1 MFLVS
6 VAAGPAPCAPP
17 WSSVLCIRDGMKS
30 EWFCLDEALHPPLW
44 SRAALPV
51 HDLNGA
57 SIPTDN
63 QWSKACGVILSNV
76 ISLFIFNLNEH
87 LLTRLFLQL
96 QIPPWAGR
104 DCCTVTNWVAWEQ
117 AAVFCFSWRWVVLF
131 QTIWLISKL
140 RSAASLTIYNICFAS
155 VLCFTFWILFH

>member
-1 MFLVS
+1 MYILDLFSERSVALRLVCMFLES
-6 VAAGPAPCAPP
+6 AAAGPAPCAPP

-63 QWSKACGVILSNV
+63 QWSEACGVILSNV

-96 QIPPWAGR
+96 QIPP
-104 DCCTVTNWVAWEQ
+104 
-117 AAVFCFSWRWVVLF
+117 
-131 QTIWLISKL
+131 
-140 RSAASLTIYNICFAS
+140 
-155 VLCFTFWILFH
+155 